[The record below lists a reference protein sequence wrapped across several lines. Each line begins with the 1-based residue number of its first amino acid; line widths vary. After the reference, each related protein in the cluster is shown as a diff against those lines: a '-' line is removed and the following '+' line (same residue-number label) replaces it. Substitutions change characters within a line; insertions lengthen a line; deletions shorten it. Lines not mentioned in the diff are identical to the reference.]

1 MAKKNIEIPKDNN
14 IIRMPLE
21 EVMPDN
27 YLPYAVEVAKDR
39 ALPDVRDGL
48 KPVHRRILYGAYMLK
63 AFPDKPYYK
72 SARIVG
78 DILGKYHPHG
88 DSSVYDAMVIL
99 AQNFSTRAP
108 LIDGHGN
115 WGSIDGD
122 GAAAMRYTEARLS
135 SISMEMLRDIE
146 KNVVDMVPNY
156 SDSEMEPKVLPARYP
171 NLLVNGTFGIAVGL
185 STNIPPHNLREVI
198 DGTLAYIDNNEITTR
213 ELMNYIKGPD
223 LPTGGVL
230 IGEKT
235 LLSAYETGEGKVT
248 LRAKAKI
255 ETLENRRL
263 GIVIT
268 EFPYRR
274 NKARILQTISDMT
287 GDKRHAKALDGIVD
301 IRDESDRT
309 GIRAV
314 IEFKKA
320 VDHDMA
326 DKVLKYLYKKTDL
339 QGNISFNMVALADGK
354 PETMGLKTI
363 ISHYVNHQKDV
374 VTRRTKRELEV
385 AEKRFHIVEGFIKAI
400 GIMDEVIATIRASK
414 SKKDAHENLVSKFGF
429 TDLQAEAI
437 LELMLYRLTGLEI
450 KVFQKEHKE
459 LSKKIKA
466 LRKILENESVLLGVI
481 KDELKEVAEVYG
493 DERRTALIED
503 ESEAKID
510 LEELIVAE
518 DVMVTLSNEGFI
530 KKIPLKTYNRSNVD
544 ENEIEY
550 REGDYLKF
558 LIKSNTKDTLAIFT
572 DKGTVYQIKC
582 NSVAD
587 KKWKDKGERLEDLI
601 RGLSLEDEKIIALES
616 IENFLPNKCFKFIT
630 ANGLIKKTT
639 LDKFVTAYS
648 KLMAIKLKN
657 DDLLASVSLIDSQDE
672 ERFVEIETTNGL
684 NFVVSEPEL
693 EFTDRNILGVQLV
706 PLKSG
711 NQIKSIRF
719 VDNYEYKE
727 FIIGINKKGNI
738 KTFSNMN
745 SNSYEKVKVNSFRN
759 IIAFSNKGKVFKFP
773 AYLLQ
778 NTEESNIS
786 DLVDGFEKDELII
799 KVAPINE
806 FGKIGEDL
814 FVYFF
819 SREGL
824 VKKTSLREF
833 LGEFNNQIA
842 YKFKTPKDELINV
855 DINFENATVILVT
868 KNGMGIKF
876 SATAIN
882 PMGRVASGVTGISL
896 KDDNKVIFGKVI
908 PLTEGIDDKT
918 LEAYN
923 DYKKE
928 LTSNYE
934 KLVLESKQKEKAEV
948 NIEDIKLQNRAGRG
962 SSLMILVLE
971 DYIRDVIIK

>member
-255 ETLENRRL
+255 ETLENGRL

-582 NSVAD
+582 NSVSD

-745 SNSYEKVKVNSFRN
+745 INSYEKVKVNSFRN

-842 YKFKTPKDELINV
+842 YKFKTPKDELVNV

-908 PLTEGIDDKT
+908 PPSEGIDDKT

-934 KLVLESKQKEKAEV
+934 KLILESKQKEKAEV